1 MIAKNKLAAT
11 NASGI
16 EKRPTKFLKNCSSD
30 FFKITSG
37 RLQWDIDIAVF
48 IDLKKAFDPVDHNI
62 LLNKLMRY
70 GIKDND
76 YNGSS
81 HIYRIGLNADMQWSS
96 FKQPNNIMRSTTGLY
111 PWTAVIFYIHQ
122 RLSECIPNIYADDT
136 NITANHT
143 NFNKVEDV
151 LNKDLDILYIDSC
164 RHID

>member
-1 MIAKNKLAAT
+1 MSPVFKTGDRKDRSNYRPISVLPVVSNIFEKL
-11 NASGI
+11 I
-16 EKRPTKFLKNCSSD
+16 L
-30 FFKITSG
+30 II
-37 RLQWDIDIAVF
+37 LQKVPHKSVMYWHKHMDKGDIDIAVF
-48 IDLKKAFDPVDHNI
+48 IDLKKAFDPVDHNT

-122 RLSECIPNIYADDT
+122 
-136 NITANHT
+136 
-143 NFNKVEDV
+143 
-151 LNKDLDILYIDSC
+151 
-164 RHID
+164 

>member
-1 MIAKNKLAAT
+1 VAKVSPVFKTGDRKDRSNYRPISVLPVVSNIFEKL
-11 NASGI
+11 I
-16 EKRPTKFLKNCSSD
+16 L
-30 FFKITSG
+30 II
-37 RLQWDIDIAVF
+37 LQKVPHKSVMYWYKHMDKGDIDIAVF

-70 GIKDND
+70 GIKDSD

-122 RLSECIPNIYADDT
+122 
-136 NITANHT
+136 
-143 NFNKVEDV
+143 
-151 LNKDLDILYIDSC
+151 
-164 RHID
+164 

>member
-1 MIAKNKLAAT
+1 MAKVSPVFKTGDRKYRSNYRPISVLPVVSNIFEKL
-11 NASGI
+11 I
-16 EKRPTKFLKNCSSD
+16 L
-30 FFKITSG
+30 II
-37 RLQWDIDIAVF
+37 LQKVPYKSVMYWYKHMDKGDIDIAVF

-96 FKQPNNIMRSTTGLY
+96 FKHPNNIMRSTTGLY

-122 RLSECIPNIYADDT
+122 
-136 NITANHT
+136 
-143 NFNKVEDV
+143 
-151 LNKDLDILYIDSC
+151 
-164 RHID
+164 

>member
-1 MIAKNKLAAT
+1 MSPVFKTGDRKDRSNYRPISVLPVVSKIFEKL
-11 NASGI
+11 I
-16 EKRPTKFLKNCSSD
+16 L
-30 FFKITSG
+30 II
-37 RLQWDIDIAVF
+37 LQKVPHKSVMYWYKHMHKGDIDIAVF

-122 RLSECIPNIYADDT
+122 
-136 NITANHT
+136 
-143 NFNKVEDV
+143 
-151 LNKDLDILYIDSC
+151 
-164 RHID
+164 